1 MEDYIKLLQE
11 SIDEIEGLIDGIED
25 MEGKQTHKQP
35 YYWTSDE
42 IKLHVSQIIEK
53 LISINSSQSSTD
65 LMEED
70 YIKLLQESIDEIE
83 GLIDGIEDMEG
94 KQTHKQPYYWTSN
107 EIKLHVSQ
115 IIEKLINDE
124 NA

>member
-25 MEGKQTHKQP
+25 MEERQFHKHP

-65 LMEED
+65 LMED